1 MTEKLFEEISNRVD
15 KIQSKID
22 FLNELEMRIDTI
34 LGNLTEEPEDEDEE
48 EEKDDEEDDEGD
60 VLLIGLKDLVANT
73 SFTYTE

>member
-34 LGNLTEEPEDEDEE
+34 LGNLTEEPEDEE
-48 EEKDDEEDDEGD
+48 DDEEDDEENDKED

>member
-34 LGNLTEEPEDEDEE
+34 LGNLTEEPEDEEEDEE
-48 EEKDDEEDDEGD
+48 EDD

>member
-34 LGNLTEEPEDEDEE
+34 LGNLTEEPEEDEE
-48 EEKDDEEDDEGD
+48 EEDD

>member
-34 LGNLTEEPEDEDEE
+34 LGNLTEEPEEE
-48 EEKDDEEDDEGD
+48 EEEEEEDD

>member
-22 FLNELEMRIDTI
+22 FLNELEMRIDAI
-34 LGNLTEEPEDEDEE
+34 LSNLTEEPEDEEE
-48 EEKDDEEDDEGD
+48 EDEEEDDEGD
-60 VLLIGLKDLVANT
+60 VLLTGLKDLVANT

>member
-34 LGNLTEEPEDEDEE
+34 LGNLTEEPEDEEE
-48 EEKDDEEDDEGD
+48 EEDDEEDG
-60 VLLIGLKDLVANT
+60 LLIGLKDLVANT

>member
-34 LGNLTEEPEDEDEE
+34 LGNLTEEPEDEEEDDE
-48 EEKDDEEDDEGD
+48 DDEEDDEGD
-60 VLLIGLKDLVANT
+60 VLLTGLKDLVANT